1 MLFIK
6 KNVISNRSN
15 FVWHMKPK
23 IKVAITDDHPLV
35 ITGIE
40 KVLAN
45 YDHMVLAGSYRDGD
59 ALLEGLMQQQPDV
72 LLLDIQ
78 MPGKN
83 GEELAQFIHQK
94 YPRINMLAL
103 TGFDTILYVR
113 SMMQRGCKGYLLKNT
128 EQQTLIKAIETVA
141 RGEQYIEPS
150 IEKELVNTMLKLNTT
165 TKVPVMPK
173 LTGREKDVLRL
184 IIDECTSVEIADK
197 LFLGQRTV
205 EKYRL
210 QLLQKL
216 QVKNTAGLVKVA
228 LQMNLLED

>member
-1 MLFIK
+1 MA
-6 KNVISNRSN
+6 
-15 FVWHMKPK
+15 KPK

-35 ITGIE
+35 ISGIE
-40 KVLAN
+40 KVLAS
-45 YDHMVLAGSYRDGD
+45 YKHIALCGSYPDGD
-59 ALLEGLMQQQPDV
+59 ALLAGLEQQQPDV

-83 GEELAQFIHQK
+83 GEELAQLVHEK
-94 YPRINMLAL
+94 YPEVNILAL
-103 TGFDTILYVR
+103 TGFDTVIYVR

-128 EQQTLIKAIETVA
+128 DQQSLIKAIEIVA

-150 IEKELVNTMLKLNTT
+150 IEKELVNSMLKLSAT
-165 TKVPVMPK
+165 TKVFTVPK

-184 IIDECTSVEIADK
+184 IIDEFTSTEIADQ

-228 LQMNLLED
+228 LKMNLLEA

>member
-1 MLFIK
+1 M
-6 KNVISNRSN
+6 NADMV
-15 FVWHMKPK
+15 KPQ

-35 ITGIE
+35 ISGIE
-40 KVLAN
+40 KVLAS
-45 YDHMVLAGSYRDGD
+45 YQHIVLCGSYPDGE
-59 ALLEGLMQQQPDV
+59 ALLSGLAQRQPDV

-83 GEELAQFIHQK
+83 GEELAQYVHQT
-94 YPRINMLAL
+94 YPRVNILAL
-103 TGFDTILYVR
+103 TGFDTVIYVR

-128 EQQTLIKAIETVA
+128 DQQSLIKAIETVA

-150 IEKELVNTMLKLNTT
+150 IEKELVNSMLKLNTT
-165 TKVPVMPK
+165 TKVFSVPK

-184 IIDECTSVEIADK
+184 IIDELTSTEIADK

-228 LQMNLLED
+228 LKMNLLEE